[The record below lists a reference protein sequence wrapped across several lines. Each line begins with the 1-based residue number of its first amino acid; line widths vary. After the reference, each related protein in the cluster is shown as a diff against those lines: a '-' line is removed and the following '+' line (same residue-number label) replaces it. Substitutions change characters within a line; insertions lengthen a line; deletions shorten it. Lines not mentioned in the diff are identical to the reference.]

1 MSRIN
6 LLDSLPQKNLGEP
19 LERGGKTEKG
29 KKKGCLI
36 NYNN

>member
-19 LERGGKTEKG
+19 LERGEKDKR
-29 KKKGCLI
+29 KKEKRKVV
-36 NYNN
+36 